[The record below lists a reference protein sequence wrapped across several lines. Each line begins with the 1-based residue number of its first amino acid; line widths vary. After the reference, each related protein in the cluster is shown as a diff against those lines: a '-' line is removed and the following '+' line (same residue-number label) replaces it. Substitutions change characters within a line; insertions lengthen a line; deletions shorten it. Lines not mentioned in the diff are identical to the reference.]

1 MVSRLSRALAKGF
14 TKGRIG
20 LDIPVAVVRR
30 VRNLVSTTIAISHR
44 SAYTVLKFLFV
55 AGQGRYLKINHGIN
69 RARPAPDPEPE
80 GSPLRPKVRYP
91 CLRPPPK
98 LTGHCHL
105 LNDGR
110 IDKAGYRFA
119 DLRLEA
125 NKSLGA
131 SVHFQI
137 CLLKL
142 S

>member
-1 MVSRLSRALAKGF
+1 MLLRPNIWAPDAPSHTSM
-14 TKGRIG
+14 
-20 LDIPVAVVRR
+20 PVAVVRR
-30 VRNLVSTTIAISHR
+30 IRNLVSSTIAISHR

-119 DLRLEA
+119 DLRLHWIEGEKRVQE
-125 NKSLGA
+125 NEKKKVG
-131 SVHFQI
+131 QT
-137 CLLKL
+137 
-142 S
+142 